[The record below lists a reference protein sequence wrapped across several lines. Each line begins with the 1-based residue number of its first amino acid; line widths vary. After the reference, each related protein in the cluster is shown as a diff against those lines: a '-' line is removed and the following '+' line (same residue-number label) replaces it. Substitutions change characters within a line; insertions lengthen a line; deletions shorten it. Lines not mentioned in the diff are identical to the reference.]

1 LIFRILKV
9 SGHSLSP
16 EYRDG
21 DFVLT
26 TKLPV
31 LFGWL
36 KPGNNVVFEQPRY
49 GVMIKRVV
57 SIDTGSDEI
66 RVTGTDVDSIDSR
79 HFGPISRTALV
90 GKVIWHI
97 RRPLK
102 R

>member
-1 LIFRILKV
+1 LIFRVLKV

-21 DFVLT
+21 DFVLI
-26 TKLPV
+26 TKLPI

-36 KPGNNVVFEQPRY
+36 KPGDHVVFEQPPY
-49 GVMIKRVV
+49 GVMIKRVR
-57 SIDTGSDEI
+57 SIDTDCNEI
-66 RVTGTDVDSIDSR
+66 QVTGTDIDSIDSR
-79 HFGPISRTALV
+79 HFGPISQAALL

-97 RRPLK
+97 KRPLK

>member
-1 LIFRILKV
+1 MIFRILKV

-26 TKLPV
+26 TKLPI

-36 KPGNNVVFEQPRY
+36 KPGDYVVFEQPRY
-49 GVMIKRVV
+49 GVMIKRVT
-57 SIDTGSDEI
+57 SIDFPLDEI
-66 RVTGTDVDSIDSR
+66 RVAGTDIDSIDSR
-79 HFGPISRTALV
+79 HFGPISRSTLL